1 VLNLACVGLGYW
13 GPNVLRAFAGL
24 EGCRLVAACD
34 QDPARRER
42 VRQTHPEV
50 ALTGDY
56 ADLLRDPRIEAIAIT
71 TPAASHHRLA
81 KAALESGRH
90 VFVEKPL
97 ALAGAEAEE
106 LARLAEQRGLILM
119 VGHLLQFHPA
129 VQQLKRYLD
138 GGRLGSVFYLYSTRV
153 NLGQVRQDESAL
165 WSLAPHDVSVFLYL
179 LGRPPVAVRAVGGSY
194 LQAGVEDVV
203 FLTCEFAG
211 GVLAHSHLSWLD
223 PHKLRKFTVVGTKM
237 MAVFDDMEPVEK
249 IRLYDKGVDAP
260 ADFQSYGEFL
270 TLRSGD
276 VFIPKVSMEEP
287 LLVECR
293 HFLECVR
300 DKRRPLTDGRAGLAV
315 VRVLEAATASLQA
328 RGAPVPVEAAPC

>member
-1 VLNLACVGLGYW
+1 MLNLACVGLGYW

-24 EGCRLVAACD
+24 DGCRLVAACD

-42 VRQTHPEV
+42 LRRSYPELT
-50 ALTGDY
+50 LTGDY
-56 ADLLRDPRIEAIAIT
+56 GELLRDPRIEAVAIT
-71 TPAASHHRLA
+71 TPAVTHHRLA
-81 KAALESGRH
+81 RAALEAGRH

-97 ALAGAEAEE
+97 AVSSREAED
-106 LARLAEQRGLILM
+106 LVRLAEERGLVLM

-129 VQQLKRYLD
+129 VQLLRRYLD
-138 GGRLGSVFYLYSTRV
+138 EGRLGKVLYLYSTRV
-153 NLGQVRQDESAL
+153 NLGQVRKDENAL

-179 LGRPPVAVRAVGGSY
+179 LGQTPVAVRAVGGTY

-203 FLTCEFAG
+203 FLTCEFAD

-260 ADFQSYGEFL
+260 ADFRSYGEFL

-276 VFIPKVSMEEP
+276 VYIPKLSMEEP

-300 DKRRPLTDGRAGLAV
+300 EKRRPLTDGRAGLAV
-315 VRVLEAATASLQA
+315 VRVLEAAAASL
-328 RGAPVPVEAAPC
+328 RTGGTPVPVEAPSC

>member
-1 VLNLACVGLGYW
+1 VLNVACVGLGYW

-24 EGCRLVAACD
+24 DGCRLVAACD
-34 QDPARRER
+34 ADPARLER
-42 VRQTHPEV
+42 LGRLKPEV
-50 ALTGDY
+50 SLIADY
-56 ADLLRDPRIEAIAIT
+56 AALLRDPRVEAVAIT
-71 TPAASHHRLA
+71 TPAPSHHRLA
-81 KAALESGRH
+81 LAALEAGRH

-97 ALAGAEAEE
+97 ALSSREAQE
-106 LARLAEQRGLILM
+106 LVCLADERGVTLM
-119 VGHLLQFHPA
+119 VGHLLQYHPA
-129 VQQLKRYLD
+129 VRQLKGYLD
-138 GGRLGSVFYLYSTRV
+138 QGRLGSVLYLYSTRV

-165 WSLAPHDVSVFLYL
+165 WSLAPHDVSVFVYL
-179 LGRPPVAVRAVGGSY
+179 LGRTPAAVRALGGSY

-203 FLTCEFAG
+203 FLTCEFAD

-237 MAVFDDMEPVEK
+237 MAVFDDVEPVEK

-260 ADFQSYGEFL
+260 KDFRSYGEFL

-287 LLVECR
+287 LVVECR

-300 DKRRPLTDGRAGLAV
+300 DKRRPLTDGQAGLAV
-315 VRVLEAATASLQA
+315 VRVLEAAAASLRA
-328 RGAPVPVEAAPC
+328 GGAPVVLEGAC